1 MATYEEFSSALTRVR
16 EAVDAVKH
24 AEEFVASRKPYVD
37 DGMALDELG
46 NAMEALGESAD
57 DLDLILSGSPAMTHQ
72 EAEGIAEMLIVIWK
86 KGDLSLQTLLVSAL
100 QSAADAAALQA
111 RLEMAGRVAEL
122 EAEVEK
128 LKAQICALKFEREMG
143 GHHHA

>member
-1 MATYEEFSSALTRVR
+1 MPAEPTDAQKLSAALARVQADIEYYKTHSALM
-16 EAVDAVKH
+16 
-24 AEEFVASRKPYVD
+24 
-37 DGMALDELG
+37 GELP
-46 NAMEALGESAD
+46 SVYR
-57 DLDLILSGSPAMTHQ
+57 DLETILSPAMTREDAQ
-72 EAEGIAEMLIVIWK
+72 AKAEEITKLWYVAICECRHCVK
-86 KGDLSLQTLLVSAL
+86 DRNLLERVASAL